1 MRPTNK
7 HERWRDPKGGKLM
20 KFSDIIGSATSNMLR
35 SKVRTLLTIIAIVIG
50 AFTITLT
57 VGISSGISNYL
68 DKQVNGIGAKD
79 VVIVQPKIEFGTSG
93 SPTKYKPGST
103 VAQSNFASPTMTKA
117 DVETIAQQPGVLTAS
132 PNILVNPDYIAGPNG
147 EKYIIST
154 QATIDSLVLQYE
166 AGTLPNNTSDQRQIL
181 LPASYVQPLGFSSPR
196 EAVGKTVTIAI
207 SSPLDSQNS
216 VDAVISGV
224 QQESII
230 SRSSGA
236 NINKALL
243 DALYTYQTQGLPASA
258 TDKYFAVVATFD
270 PSNTDSLQTI
280 KDGLAKKGFDT
291 TTVEDQIGILK
302 QVINAITYVLIF
314 FGAIALLAA
323 SFGIINTL
331 YMSVQ
336 ERTKEIGLM
345 KAMGMSRAK
354 VFLLFS
360 VEAILI
366 GFWGSVIG
374 IVAAVGAGKVANA
387 IASDTFLKD
396 LPGFSLTLFP
406 VASVLIIMLV
416 IMGIALLSG
425 TLPARRAAKQDPIE
439 ALRYE

>member
-1 MRPTNK
+1 
-7 HERWRDPKGGKLM
+7 M

-57 VGISSGISNYL
+57 VGLSGGISEYI
-68 DKQVNGIGAKD
+68 DKQLGSIGAKNLL
-79 VVIVQPKIEFGTSG
+79 VIQPKIDTSSMQG
-93 SPTKYKPGST
+93 GPKKYNPNANSSSAQAVFTSPSMSKSDIET
-103 VAQSNFASPTMTKA
+103 VAKQSGLKN
-117 DVETIAQQPGVLTAS
+117 VQPS
-132 PNILVNPDYIAGPNG
+132 IMVNPDYVTGQNN
-147 EKYIIST
+147 EKYVLSV
-154 QATIDSLVLQYE
+154 QELYESMNYDLV
-166 AGTLPNNTSDQRQIL
+166 AGKAPTASSNENQVL
-181 LPASYVQPLGFSSPR
+181 LPVAYVDALGFSSA
-196 EAVGKTVTIAI
+196 EQAIGKTISITI
-207 SSPLDSQNS
+207 STPLAVQRS
-216 VDAVISGV
+216 VDATITGV
-224 QQESII
+224 QQESILTQG
-230 SRSSGA
+230 GA
-236 NINKALL
+236 TVSPSLMKQ
-243 DALYTYQTQGLPASA
+243 LYSYQTEGLPASA
-258 TDKYFAVVATFD
+258 TEKYFALTAEFNPDD
-270 PSNTDSLQTI
+270 PTELATI
-280 KDGLAKKGFDT
+280 KKDLSAKGYDAT
-291 TTVEDQIGILK
+291 TIEDQIGIVK
-302 QVINAITYVLIF
+302 QVIDAITAVLVF

-387 IASDTFLKD
+387 IARDTFLKD